1 MTALVHAQAWR
12 ARFPSLAHVERYL
25 STIAD
30 PEVRANTRLKLG
42 LVEVAQLVPQTSP
55 LVQPRPVQEKQPEW
69 TSEPKHA
76 EISPLGTLTFT
87 LPYPPS
93 LNSIWRSI
101 LVRCKP
107 KNPNAIPYRVQVL
120 LSEQGRNY
128 RKAVIS
134 CVQNCGQPKTP
145 PGARLALLLIVS
157 PPDRRARD
165 LSNIPKALE
174 DALTH
179 AKVWADDSLID
190 VLIVRRAPVHPGGRV
205 VVQITPLTETLFGVE

>member
-1 MTALVHAQAWR
+1 MVKTSLAWQ

-25 STIAD
+25 SSIAD
-30 PEVRANTRLKLG
+30 PTVRANTRLKLG
-42 LVEVAQLVPQTSP
+42 LLEALQPVLETSP
-55 LVQPRPVQEKQPEW
+55 P
-69 TSEPKHA
+69 A
-76 EISPLGTLTFT
+76 TLTFT

-101 LVRCKP
+101 LVRFTP
-107 KNPNAIPYRVQVL
+107 KNPNAVPYRVKVL
-120 LSEQGRNY
+120 LSEEGRNY

-134 CVQNCGQPKTP
+134 CVQNDGQPTTP

-157 PPDRRARD
+157 PPDLRKRD

-179 AKVWADDSLID
+179 AGVWADDSLID
-190 VLIVRRAPVHPGGRV
+190 VLTVRRAPVHPGGRAM
-205 VVQITPLTETLFGVE
+205 VQITPLTTTLFAGGA